1 VANRPKINLAS
12 CVVATLF
19 LIFFTI
25 VILIVYSTV
34 FKPKNP
40 KITVNAVK
48 LQSFSVV
55 NGAVSFTL
63 SQYNSVTNP
72 NLAVFHH
79 YNSSL
84 QALYSGSEIGFAF
97 IPAGVIDAG
106 RTNYIATNFTD
117 FFPLSELSNKSV
129 VEIET
134 ELIRFFLKA
143 QNTFFFSCIHCSIIR
158 RSS

>member
-1 VANRPKINLAS
+1 
-12 CVVATLF
+12 
-19 LIFFTI
+19 
-25 VILIVYSTV
+25 
-34 FKPKNP
+34 
-40 KITVNAVK
+40 
-48 LQSFSVV
+48 
-55 NGAVSFTL
+55 
-63 SQYNSVTNP
+63 
-72 NLAVFHH
+72 
-79 YNSSL
+79 
-84 QALYSGSEIGFAF
+84 
-97 IPAGVIDAG
+97 VIDAG